1 MLDTPMGQCDNFQSA
16 GTRVLRVSR
25 DLIQS
30 EGWNVEPATLTT
42 LIWADIGKFL
52 TNMWLFVFLVIV
64 FATSMLIGHNAI
76 PSLVSSGH
84 VPESMRK
91 LRLPIYVVALVAL
104 LGALSFL
111 YIGFGHG
118 LDAIRQIYPHYWI

>member
-1 MLDTPMGQCDNFQSA
+1 MF
-16 GTRVLRVSR
+16 LRVSR
-25 DLIQS
+25 NLIQS
-30 EGWNVEPATLTT
+30 EGCNLEPVTLTT
-42 LIWADIGKFL
+42 LIWADIGNFL
-52 TNMWLFVFLVIV
+52 TNMWFFVLLVIV
-64 FATSMLIGHNAI
+64 FAASMLIGHNAI

-84 VPESMRK
+84 VPESVRK
-91 LRLPIYVVALVAL
+91 LRLPIYVIGLISL